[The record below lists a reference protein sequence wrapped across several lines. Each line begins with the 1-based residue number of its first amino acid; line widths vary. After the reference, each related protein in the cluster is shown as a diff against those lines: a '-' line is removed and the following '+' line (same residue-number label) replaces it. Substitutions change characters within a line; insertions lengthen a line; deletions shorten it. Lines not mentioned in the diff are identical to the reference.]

1 MRWPWRA
8 RPETRQGGA
17 GGFTNLYLESQLVRA
32 DGTQRADVSGLSALE
47 ASARFYRSA
56 FMSAEVEGD
65 TAGVLDPPLL
75 GHVAQELIRRGQS
88 LLEIRHGMGGL
99 RLLPSA
105 YWYAVGGADPSTWA
119 FQVTSDGP
127 TDTETRVVL
136 HEDVIFCRYAFDP
149 RTPWIGQGPLQTAV
163 RTGTLAG
170 RLEAALGDEAG
181 AAVAM
186 VMPWPERSL
195 PEGQDEPEFDPVQ
208 ILTDQL
214 AKLRGAL
221 ALVPTTA
228 GGHGD
233 RSSAPQTDWRQQR
246 LGPVYTAEQI
256 ELRAAVNRSIFEAC
270 GIPAALVDPTAA
282 AASREAF
289 REFVF
294 NSVRPLARLVET
306 ELSDKLGSTIKLTFR
321 QLMASDVQGR
331 GRTVKA
337 LVEAGVPLAEALHA
351 VLFDEGH
358 A

>member
-1 MRWPWRA
+1 MRWPWQA

-65 TAGVLDPPLL
+65 AAGVLTPPLL

-88 LLEIRHGMGGL
+88 LLEIVTAWAACGCCRA
-99 RLLPSA
+99 A
-105 YWYAVGGADPSTWA
+105 YWYAVGGADPMTWA

-186 VMPWPERSL
+186 VMPVAGKVSPGRAGRTGIRPGSDPHRPAREAEGRPGACADNRGRPRRSVVGAADRL
-195 PEGQDEPEFDPVQ
+195 ETATARAGLYGRTGRIARRGEPVD
-208 ILTDQL
+208 
-214 AKLRGAL
+214 LRGL
-221 ALVPTTA
+221 RHPGRA
-228 GGHGD
+228 G
-233 RSSAPQTDWRQQR
+233 RSDGRRRQ
-246 LGPVYTAEQI
+246 P
-256 ELRAAVNRSIFEAC
+256 
-270 GIPAALVDPTAA
+270 
-282 AASREAF
+282 
-289 REFVF
+289 
-294 NSVRPLARLVET
+294 
-306 ELSDKLGSTIKLTFR
+306 
-321 QLMASDVQGR
+321 
-331 GRTVKA
+331 
-337 LVEAGVPLAEALHA
+337 
-351 VLFDEGH
+351 
-358 A
+358 